1 MCVVLCGGVHVCVV
15 VGVCMCVYALCA
27 CVCSCVWGCVRVAV
41 SWSVYN
47 YQEDAYGPSG
57 AHRVTVSLQHCMCC
71 TSSVD
76 MSLLLRLNIVL

>member
-1 MCVVLCGGVHVCVV
+1 
-15 VGVCMCVYALCA
+15 
-27 CVCSCVWGCVRVAV
+27 VAV